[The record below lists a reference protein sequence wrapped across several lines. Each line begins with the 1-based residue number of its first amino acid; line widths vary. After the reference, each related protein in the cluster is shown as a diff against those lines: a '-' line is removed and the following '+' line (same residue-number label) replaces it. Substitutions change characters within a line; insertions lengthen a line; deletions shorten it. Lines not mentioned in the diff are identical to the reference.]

1 MRFLSA
7 ELKMVEGPFCGK
19 GCCSA
24 VACRKAIGLGRN
36 KKRPFVFPWPL
47 RPCSATLTLQSAF
60 YRGVSAS
67 NRLIVKP
74 HFPLVSETSRGFA

>member
-47 RPCSATLTLQSAF
+47 TLFRDLDFALCLLKRTGRQG
-60 YRGVSAS
+60 RV
-67 NRLIVKP
+67 RKQLID
-74 HFPLVSETSRGFA
+74 E